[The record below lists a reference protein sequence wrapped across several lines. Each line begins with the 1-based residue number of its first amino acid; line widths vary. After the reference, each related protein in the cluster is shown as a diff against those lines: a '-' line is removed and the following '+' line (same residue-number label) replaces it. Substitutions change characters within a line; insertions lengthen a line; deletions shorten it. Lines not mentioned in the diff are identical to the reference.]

1 MYLLEGKISVKAA
14 LASPYRIVKEIL
26 IDDKKKDRDT
36 TFIMHRAK
44 EANIVIKRCKREEI
58 DVVCEG
64 KTHGG
69 IAAYVEERIFQ
80 KIDEVLNDKGFL
92 ALIEGVEDP
101 FNFGY
106 ILRSLYAAG
115 CDGIIMPER
124 NWTSAASTLA
134 KSSAGASEL
143 LKMVVSNDFEETLQ
157 ILKKH
162 NYKIVCA
169 NRNDRSIEMYD
180 YDFTQKVC
188 ICIGGEKRG
197 LSKIIEENSDQDV
210 YIPYNTDFRNAL
222 SAASASTILAFEIMR
237 QRRTN

>member
-58 DVVCEG
+58 DVLCEG

-69 IAAYVEERIFQ
+69 IAAYVEERTFQ

-169 NRNDRSIEMYD
+169 NRNDHSIEMYD

>member
-26 IDDKKKDRDT
+26 IDDKKKDRDA

-58 DVVCEG
+58 DVLCEG

-69 IAAYVEERIFQ
+69 IAAYEI
-80 KIDEVLNDKGFL
+80 LNDKGFL

-143 LKMVVSNDFEETLQ
+143 LKMVVSHNFEETLQ